1 MNYRT
6 ALAVL
11 GAAILIPTFGVA
23 AQLGSNI
30 STPVVSNAATSTPDV
45 YQVQYFR
52 QANTS
57 GVSDTI
63 IDIVDP
69 GTNGLAPLCADIYVL
84 LPDEE
89 LSECCGCPITHNQ
102 LIEGGV
108 NANLTGNPAT
118 PQTTHNGVIKIISA
132 VQPSNGCAASVVNP
146 TPTPTLRSWKTA
158 GNGQVEE
165 FASAGLSAAEQ
176 AFLATTCGDFVS
188 ELSGHGI
195 CSCPVAPG
203 SVAF

>member
-6 ALAVL
+6 VLAVL

-30 STPVVSNAATSTPDV
+30 STPVVSNQATTTPDV

-52 QANTS
+52 NVPT
-57 GVSDTI
+57 GGDTI

-69 GTNGLAPLCADIYVL
+69 GTNGLAPLCADIYVT

-108 NANLTGNPAT
+108 NANLTGNPANGRAV
-118 PQTTHNGVIKIISA
+118 HNGVIKIISA
-132 VQPSNGCAASVVNP
+132 ATPSTGGCAASVQAP
-146 TPTPTLRSWKTA
+146 APTPTLRSWKTPA
-158 GNGQVEE
+158 NGETEE
-165 FASAGLSAAEQ
+165 FASAGLSAAELG
-176 AFLATTCGDFVS
+176 FLASTCTDFVTT
-188 ELSGHGI
+188 LSGTGV
-195 CSCPVAPG
+195 CTCPVAPPQ
-203 SVAF
+203 

>member
-6 ALAVL
+6 VLAVL

-52 QANTS
+52 NVPT
-57 GVSDTI
+57 GGDTI

-69 GTNGLAPLCADIYVL
+69 GTNGLAPLCADIYVT

-108 NANLTGNPAT
+108 AANLIGNPANGRAV
-118 PQTTHNGVIKIISA
+118 HNGVIKIISA
-132 VQPSNGCAASVVNP
+132 VEPAAGCGASVQNP
-146 TPTPTLRSWKTA
+146 TPTPTLRSWKTPP
-158 GNGQVEE
+158 NGETEE
-165 FASAGLSAAEQ
+165 FASAGLSAAELG
-176 AFLATTCGDFVS
+176 FLATTCTDFVQT
-188 ELSGHGI
+188 LSGTGQ
-195 CSCPVAPG
+195 CTCPVAP
-203 SVAF
+203 AQ

>member
-6 ALAVL
+6 AVAVL

-30 STPVVSNAATSTPDV
+30 STPVISNAATSTPDV

-52 QANTS
+52 QANTA
-57 GVSDTI
+57 GIADTI

-108 NANLTGNPAT
+108 NANLTGNPANGR
-118 PQTTHNGVIKIISA
+118 PVHNGVIKIISA
-132 VQPSNGCAASVVNP
+132 ATPSTGGCAASVQNP
-146 TPTPTLRSWKTA
+146 TPTSTLRSWA
-158 GNGQVEE
+158 SPGNSDENPE
-165 FASAGLSAAEQ
+165 FQSVGLSAAEQ
-176 AFLATTCGDFVS
+176 SFLATTCTDFVTT
-188 ELSGHGI
+188 LSGTGQ
-195 CSCPVAPG
+195 CTCPVAP
-203 SVAF
+203 AQ

>member
-6 ALAVL
+6 VLAVL

-30 STPVVSNAATSTPDV
+30 STPVVSNAATGTPDV

-52 QANTS
+52 SANTT
-57 GVSDTI
+57 GVGDTV

-69 GTNGLAPLCADIYVL
+69 GTNGLAPLCADIYVT

-89 LSECCGCPITHNQ
+89 LTECCGCPITHNQ

-108 NANLTGNPAT
+108 NANLTGNPANGRA
-118 PQTTHNGVIKIISA
+118 THNGVIKIISA
-132 VQPSNGCAASVVNP
+132 TTPSGGCAASVQNP
-146 TPTPTLRSWKTA
+146 SPTPTLRSWKTPA
-158 GNGQVEE
+158 NGETEE
-165 FASAGLSAAEQ
+165 FASAGLSAAELG
-176 AFLATTCGDFVS
+176 FLATTCTDFVNT
-188 ELSGHGI
+188 LSGTGQ
-195 CSCPVAPG
+195 CTCPVAP
-203 SVAF
+203 AQ